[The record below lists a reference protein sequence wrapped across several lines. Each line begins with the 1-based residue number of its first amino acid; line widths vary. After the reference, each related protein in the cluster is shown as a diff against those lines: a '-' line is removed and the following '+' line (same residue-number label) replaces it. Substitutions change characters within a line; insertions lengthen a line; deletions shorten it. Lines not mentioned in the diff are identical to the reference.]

1 MLFTEFFKNSS
12 MVLSTSSPC
21 IFIGCQ
27 SRLRW
32 GYCRTSVKPGTG
44 LMRWVRY
51 LEGFHIL
58 RIPNV
63 SKKFPTALPNPIVV
77 LPSESSSLFTW
88 GRSVEGLP
96 VEAEHLP
103 PHTCT
108 KWQCRALRILLSG
121 TAHLVSGGSYP
132 QILQIW
138 PVLSA
143 EQNNGNFLH
152 VSGWK
157 LGKSS
162 SLAWQPGGQL
172 RWWIFLLSKPGCD
185 SSSFAFQLWEIW
197 LTLVQRG
204 VELVASQRTML
215 FRGSKQQSCLCVK
228 DCKCNTVEGPL
239 WRPCWLLIPKGT
251 WCFISSPV
259 GWCLLQEKRG
269 HFCGHV
275 LLGCYH
281 HITSL
286 P

>member
-1 MLFTEFFKNSS
+1 

-21 IFIGCQ
+21 IFIGCL

-63 SKKFPTALPNPIVV
+63 SKKFTTALPNPIVV
-77 LPSESSSLFTW
+77 LPSGSSSLFTW

-96 VEAEHLP
+96 LEAERLP

-162 SLAWQPGGQL
+162 SLACRPGGQL
-172 RWWIFLLSKPGCD
+172 RWWIVLLSKFQFICVSVMRNLTHSGPETSWTGGLAANN
-185 SSSFAFQLWEIW
+185 AFQGI
-197 LTLVQRG
+197 QAA
-204 VELVASQRTML
+204 ELSL
-215 FRGSKQQSCLCVK
+215 H
-228 DCKCNTVEGPL
+228 EGL
-239 WRPCWLLIPKGT
+239 
-251 WCFISSPV
+251 
-259 GWCLLQEKRG
+259 
-269 HFCGHV
+269 
-275 LLGCYH
+275 
-281 HITSL
+281 
-286 P
+286 